1 MKKTLPTKTS
11 PLKTLQTPLNTVE
24 GLKMVV
30 EAFKENHRVTQEE
43 RTKRKNIEV
52 QREIAI
58 KTIKAQRDILKEFI
72 ENSFKER
79 KENFDELFKALD
91 KSLEVNDHESLSII
105 LGGIVKLAE
114 TSPLSQAKKLINDY
128 ENPDV
133 DEIVI

>member
-1 MKKTLPTKTS
+1 MKKKLPTKTS

-24 GLKMVV
+24 GLKMFV

-43 RTKRKNIEV
+43 RTKRKNIEA

-79 KENFDELFKALD
+79 KENFDGLFKALD
-91 KSLEVNDHESLSII
+91 KSLEENDHESLSII